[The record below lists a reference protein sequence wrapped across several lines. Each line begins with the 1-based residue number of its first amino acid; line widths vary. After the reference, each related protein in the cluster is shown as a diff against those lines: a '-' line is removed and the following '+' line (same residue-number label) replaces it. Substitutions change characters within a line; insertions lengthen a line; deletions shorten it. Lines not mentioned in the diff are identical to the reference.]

1 MFYIFFFRYLATGQS
16 YRSLAF
22 DFRISHSRISTIV
35 KEVLSSICEKLV
47 PVLLPTPTENDFKS
61 RAQQFW
67 ERWNFPNCVAA
78 IDGKHIR
85 VVCPKKYG
93 SLFFNYK
100 NYFSIV
106 LLALVDAKYKFL
118 AIDVGSYGKE
128 GDSGIFSK
136 SSMGKRIYSGQ
147 FGLPQACELPGS
159 NKCLLYVIVGD
170 EAFRLHKHVMKPYN
184 RAQAK
189 DFEKGVFN
197 YRLSR
202 ARRVSENAF
211 GLLSQ
216 IFRVFYTPI
225 AINPDTCDA
234 LITAACCL
242 HNLIRDGYE
251 TTNVQN
257 NFYEDFESDNI
268 NNMFPLARHGGFANA
283 EGFEVRDSFK
293 SFFNNEGKV
302 HWQNL
307 TVLRS

>member
-1 MFYIFFFRYLATGQS
+1 M
-16 YRSLAF
+16 AF
-22 DFRISHSRISTIV
+22 DFRISHCTISTIV
-35 KEVLSSICEKLV
+35 KEVVSSICEKLV
-47 PVLLPTPTENDFKS
+47 PVFLPSPTETYFKS
-61 RAQQFW
+61 RALEFW
-67 ERWNFPNCVAA
+67 ERWNFPNCVGA
-78 IDGKHIR
+78 IDGKHVRI
-85 VVCPKKYG
+85 VCPKKSG

-106 LLALVDAKYKFL
+106 LLAIVDAKYKFL

-136 SSMGKRIYSGQ
+136 SSIGKRIYSEQ
-147 FGLPQACELPGS
+147 FGLPQASQLPGS
-159 NKCLLYVIVGD
+159 NKCLPFVIVGD
-170 EAFRLHKHVMKPYN
+170 EAFRLHTHIMKPYN

-189 DFEKGVFN
+189 EDFEKGVFN

-225 AINPDTCDA
+225 AINPDTCDS

-251 TTNVQN
+251 STNVQN
-257 NFYEDFESDNI
+257 NIHEEFESNNTI
-268 NNMFPLARHGGFANA
+268 NNMIPLARHGGFANA

-293 SFFNNEGKV
+293 SFFNNEGQV
-302 HWQNL
+302 QWQYK